1 MFLFFRA
8 AREGVRG
15 KPPGTAE
22 AIVEDPGIMGDSRGA
37 RDETLGVK
45 NVNKSVGFQIAFY
58 KTGVVYFLRIPKFTQ
73 TDQP

>member
-1 MFLFFRA
+1 
-8 AREGVRG
+8 
-15 KPPGTAE
+15 
-22 AIVEDPGIMGDSRGA
+22 VEDPGIMGDSRGA